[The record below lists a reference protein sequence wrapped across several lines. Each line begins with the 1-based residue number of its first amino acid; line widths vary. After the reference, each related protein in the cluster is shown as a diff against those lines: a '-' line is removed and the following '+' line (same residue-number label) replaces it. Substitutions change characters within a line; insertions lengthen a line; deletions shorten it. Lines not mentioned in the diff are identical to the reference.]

1 VLQCELHAEFPGD
14 AYGGE
19 DVVGKITGM
28 ILDIKNMN
36 EIIDILESPSR
47 LEERIIEAYE
57 LFEKNK

>member
-1 VLQCELHAEFPGD
+1 M
-14 AYGGE
+14 
-19 DVVGKITGM
+19 K
-28 ILDIKNMN
+28 